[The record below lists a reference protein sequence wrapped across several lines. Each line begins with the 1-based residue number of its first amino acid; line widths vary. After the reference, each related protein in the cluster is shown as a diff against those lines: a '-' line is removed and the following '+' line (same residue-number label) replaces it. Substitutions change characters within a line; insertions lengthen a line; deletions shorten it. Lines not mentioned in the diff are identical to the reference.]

1 MFLCPCLPCFPT
13 SPWPVHVSGPHGN
26 DSTMS
31 DPVRGETVFRPKSGA
46 VKSLVRPV
54 KSVIFGLDS
63 VGPGSCERALNG
75 MFRVT

>member
-1 MFLCPCLPCFPT
+1 
-13 SPWPVHVSGPHGN
+13 
-26 DSTMS
+26 MS